1 MGACHSMRP
10 CQDCQ
15 AGLRGFTCI
24 ELNDTRIKIL
34 KDHLWHTDIFDQ
46 INLYNLWCALIG
58 ASVGCLTTTRGSFLI
73 LFSRLH
79 IITTIISKYFS
90 KSNSEM
96 LSKWRQKKALWK
108 LFSIFKPMLEPGVV
122 HPEPCSRVD
131 PMQLLSLDLQ
141 FFL

>member
-1 MGACHSMRP
+1 MRP

-15 AGLRGFTCI
+15 AGLRGFTYI

-34 KDHLWHTDIFDQ
+34 WHTDIIDF
-46 INLYNLWCALIG
+46 IIPYNLWCALIG

-79 IITTIISKYFS
+79 IITAIISKYFS

-96 LSKWRQKKALWK
+96 LSKWRQKKV
-108 LFSIFKPMLEPGVV
+108 FGIFSSIFKPMLEPGVV
-122 HPEPCSRVD
+122 HPESCSRVD
-131 PMQLLSLDLQ
+131 PVQLLSLELPR
-141 FFL
+141 FFLYKSQYL